1 MLLTLIKNEFIKIF
15 KRSKTWIVFG
25 LFIIFIGITAFG
37 TWMNDKNMKEWTS
50 PEYQIQQA
58 EEQLVHIRNDIKRAE
73 ADGDQKWIQ
82 NSKEIETNLLN
93 QIDINKDIIKNGIS
107 EDAWKKQLDE
117 SIKSTENTIKQ
128 YEEDGINEWNKRWYT
143 QSKQQLDDLKYLK
156 ENNIKPLQGWEYQ
169 AFNFLQMLNS
179 FFGLGVLIAGI
190 SVFMSDMVS
199 GECTPATLKFLL
211 VQPVKRGK
219 VLFSKF
225 IVSIV
230 TVLSL
235 ILIPQLAG
243 MAIVNMTSDVDA
255 SNYPVRVEQKYEK
268 VFDQSSGEIIMNQ
281 IPDTSKMINNTENV
295 IRTIGY
301 QSLFILSAC
310 SVIFMISTLFKSSMT
325 SMAVSVIS
333 TIFLAIGT
341 QAISS
346 IRDISHLLFTTY
358 ADASGLVTSKL
369 ALMYQNPK
377 LTITNG
383 IICMIITAIIAYTIA
398 HINFTKKDILI

>member
-25 LFIIFIGITAFG
+25 LFIVFIGITAFG

-73 ADGDQKWIQ
+73 EDGDQKWIQ
-82 NSKEIETNLLN
+82 NSKEIETSLLK
-93 QIDINKDIIKNGIS
+93 QIDINKEIIKNGIS

-128 YEEDGINEWNKRWYT
+128 YEEDGIREWNKRWYAE
-143 QSKQQLDDLKYLK
+143 SKQQLDDLKYLK
-156 ENNIKPLQGWEYQ
+156 NNNIKPLQGWEYQ

-211 VQPVKRGK
+211 VQPVTRGK
-219 VLFSKF
+219 ILFSKF
-225 IVSIV
+225 IVSTV

-235 ILIPQLAG
+235 ILIPQLVG
-243 MAIVNMTSDVDA
+243 MTVVNMTSDVDA
-255 SNYPVRVEQKYEK
+255 SKYPVKIEQKYEK
-268 VFDQSSGEIIMNQ
+268 AFDQSSGEMIMNQ
-281 IPDTSKMINNTENV
+281 IPDTSKMITNTENAF
-295 IRTIGY
+295 RTIGY

-310 SVIFMISTLFKSSMT
+310 SIVFMISTLFKSSMT

-333 TIFLAIGT
+333 TIFLSIGT

-346 IRDISHLLFTTY
+346 IRNISHLLFTTY
-358 ADASGLVTSKL
+358 ADAGSLVTSKL

-377 LTITNG
+377 LTTTNG
-383 IICMIITAIIAYTIA
+383 IICLIITAIIAYTIA
-398 HINFTKKDILI
+398 HINFIKKDILI

>member
-25 LFIIFIGITAFG
+25 LFIVFIGITAFG

-73 ADGDQKWIQ
+73 EDSDQKWIQ
-82 NSKEIETNLLN
+82 NSKEIETSLLK
-93 QIDINKDIIKNGIS
+93 QIDINKEIIKNGIS

-128 YEEDGINEWNKRWYT
+128 YEEDGIREWNKRWYAE
-143 QSKQQLDDLKYLK
+143 SKQQLDDLKYLK
-156 ENNIKPLQGWEYQ
+156 NNNIKPLQGWEYQ

-211 VQPVKRGK
+211 VQPVTRGK
-219 VLFSKF
+219 ILFSKF
-225 IVSIV
+225 IVSTV

-235 ILIPQLAG
+235 ILIPQLVG
-243 MAIVNMTSDVDA
+243 MTVVNMTSDVDA
-255 SNYPVRVEQKYEK
+255 SKYPVRVEQKYEK
-268 VFDQSSGEIIMNQ
+268 AFDQSSGEMIMNQ
-281 IPDTSKMINNTENV
+281 IPDTSKMITNTENAF
-295 IRTIGY
+295 RTIGY

-310 SVIFMISTLFKSSMT
+310 SIVFMISTLFKSSMT

-333 TIFLAIGT
+333 TIFLSMGT

-346 IRDISHLLFTTY
+346 IRNISHLLFTTY
-358 ADASGLVTSKL
+358 ADAGSLVTSKL

-377 LTITNG
+377 LTTTNG
-383 IICMIITAIIAYTIA
+383 IICLIITAIIAYTIA
-398 HINFTKKDILI
+398 HINFIKKDILI